1 MDRDTALTLNRL
13 GREQM
18 KLRLLADIAVDLTV
32 CELEGL
38 DKREYA
44 RELHAMLDEI
54 LREAGDEAS

>member
-18 KLRLLADIAVDLTV
+18 KLRLLADIMVDLTV

-44 RELHAMLDEI
+44 RELHTLLDEI

>member
-18 KLRLLADIAVDLTV
+18 KLRLLADIVVDLTV
-32 CELEGL
+32 CELEGI
-38 DKREYA
+38 DKREYV

-54 LREAGDEAS
+54 VREVGNEAS

>member
-18 KLRLLADIAVDLTV
+18 KLRLLADIAFDLTV

-44 RELHAMLDEI
+44 TRAARHARRDTEGG
-54 LREAGDEAS
+54 RR